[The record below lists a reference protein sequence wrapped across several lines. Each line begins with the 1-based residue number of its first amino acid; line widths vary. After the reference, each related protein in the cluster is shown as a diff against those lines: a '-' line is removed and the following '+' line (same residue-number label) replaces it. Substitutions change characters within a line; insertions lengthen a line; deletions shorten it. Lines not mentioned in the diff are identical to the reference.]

1 MALKRQT
8 FSSPMRFNLT
18 RFNFTRFKNWL
29 QPPWCKAFLLTIV
42 AAGLAVNGIAWMQ
55 ARAMTHYIEGKDRTT
70 RPEKLSLAEKVGV
83 VLTGVRFPRP
93 VNYQTPE
100 KIGLAYETH
109 QIELSNE
116 EKLEAWFVPVVS
128 PRGIVLLFP
137 PYGGSKQSLLA
148 PGKILHDLGYEL
160 LLVDFRGV
168 GGSSGSDTTLG
179 VREAEDVVQAI
190 AYVQRRW
197 SGRPIVL
204 YGASMGAAAVMRAI
218 AHERVSPTAIILESP
233 FDRLLNTVR
242 HRFEAMGIPSFPA
255 AELIV
260 GWGGWQQHIDGFAH
274 NPIEYAK
281 QIKCPTL
288 LMYGKDDKRVTLQEV
303 QAIFDHLPGQKQF
316 AVFSGVGHGSL
327 ATDAPLKW
335 KQQVQNFLQN

>member
-1 MALKRQT
+1 
-8 FSSPMRFNLT
+8 MRF
-18 RFNFTRFKNWL
+18 KDWL
-29 QPPWCKAFLLTIV
+29 QLSWCKALLLTLL

-55 ARAMTHYIEGKDRTT
+55 ARAMTHYVEGGERTT

-83 VLTGVRFPRP
+83 VLTGARLPRP
-93 VNYQTPE
+93 VNTQTPE
-100 KIGLAYETH
+100 KIGFAYETH
-109 QIELSNE
+109 QIEISNE
-116 EKLEAWFVPVVS
+116 EKLEAWFVPVAS

-148 PGKILHDLGYEL
+148 PSKILHDLNYEL

-179 VREAEDVVQAI
+179 VREAKDVAQAV
-190 AYVQRRW
+190 AYAQQHW

-218 AHERVSPTAIILESP
+218 AQERVSPTAIILESP
-233 FDRLLNTVR
+233 FDRLLSTVR
-242 HRFEAMGIPSFPA
+242 HRFEVMGIPSFPA

-260 GWGGWQQHIDGFAH
+260 GWGGWQQHIDGFTH

-281 QIKCPTL
+281 EIRCPTL
-288 LMYGKDDKRVTLQEV
+288 LMYGKADQRVTLQEV
-303 QAIFDHLPGQKQF
+303 KSIFDQLPQQKQF

-327 ATDAPLKW
+327 ATDNPLQW
-335 KQQVQNFLQN
+335 KQKVQSFLQIKGL